1 MNKIAPNEVKTAL
14 KKLPNNIPVPDVTK
28 AFDLLMEYK
37 KENEQTKREI
47 ARYDA
52 IKEVMI
58 TEITKKYDFYEKLF
72 KAVFDERKTAIN
84 KFFEVIDKGIKENN
98 NELVLA
104 GLSNLSNV
112 VASSPF
118 ANISEL
124 KAAIESNKMIE
135 M

>member
-1 MNKIAPNEVKTAL
+1 MNKIAPNDVTEVINKI
-14 KKLPNNIPVPDVTK
+14 PNNIPVPDVTK

-52 IKEVMI
+52 MKEVMI
-58 TEITKKYDFYEKLF
+58 TEITRKYGFYEKLF
-72 KAVFDERKTAIN
+72 KAVFSERKTAID
-84 KFFEVIDKGIKENN
+84 KYFSVIDKGIQENN

-118 ANISEL
+118 ANIGEL
-124 KAAIESNKMIE
+124 KALIENNKMIE